1 MSLNERTKKMT
12 YNSAVQYLFDSA
24 PMFQN
29 VGAAAYKEGLGG
41 TLALDEHFGHPHR
54 QYRTIH
60 VGGTNGK
67 GSTCHTLAAILQA
80 QGYRVG
86 LYTSP
91 HLVDF
96 RERIRVNGKMISK
109 KRVID
114 FVKTLSNFCPP
125 SLTLPNCSAFNR
137 QLPLKGENQSSTAEG
152 EVNKNT
158 LPLREGWGGSFS
170 FFELVTALA
179 FQYFAEQK
187 VDFAVIEVGLGG
199 RLDCTNIITPVLS
212 VITNISFDHVQFLGD
227 TLPKIASE
235 KAGIIKP
242 GIPVCIG
249 EDCGE
254 EVNAVFRD
262 KAKEVGA
269 PICFANSLTPTPSP
283 RRGEKFAL
291 QGYCQEKNI
300 RTILTAVHLLKEQ
313 GIEISDEA
321 VHKGFAEVT
330 TMTGL
335 MGRWQTLSTK
345 PLTICDTGHNV
356 GGMQYIVRQL
366 ESIQNSK
373 FKIQKGKSVHLHIVI
388 GMVSDKDVNTVL
400 SMLPKDAIYY
410 FTQASVQRAM
420 PAEELAQKALSIFN
434 FQFSTYKDVASA
446 YQAAKANASDDDIIF
461 IGGSTFVVADL
472 LKNKRIMTP

>member
-1 MSLNERTKKMT
+1 
-12 YNSAVQYLFDSA
+12 
-24 PMFQN
+24 MFQN

-54 QYRTIH
+54 SYRTIH

-67 GSTCHTLAAILQA
+67 GSVCHTLAAILQA

-109 KRVID
+109 KRVIE
-114 FVKTLSNFCPP
+114 FVEDLKA
-125 SLTLPNCSAFNR
+125 SLL
-137 QLPLKGENQSSTAEG
+137 EG
-152 EVNKNT
+152 R
-158 LPLREGWGGSFS
+158 LEGGYS
-170 FFELVTALA
+170 FFELATALA
-179 FQYFAEQK
+179 FKYFEEQK

-199 RLDCTNIITPVLS
+199 RLDCTNIITPILS

-249 EDCGE
+249 ENINP
-254 EVNAVFRD
+254 EVKAVFQN
-262 KAKEVGA
+262 KADEVGA
-269 PICFANSLTPTPSP
+269 PITFAEESPLQFPFWGSDFKPALT
-283 RRGEKFAL
+283 GL
-291 QGYCQEKNI
+291 CQEKNT
-300 RTILTAVHLLKEQ
+300 RTILTSVRLLRES
-313 GIEISDEA
+313 GIEISEKA
-321 VHKGFAEVT
+321 IERGFAEVC

-335 MGRWQTLSTK
+335 MGRWQILSKK
-345 PLTICDTGHNV
+345 PLTICDTAHNV
-356 GGMQYIVRQL
+356 GGLQYIFRHL
-366 ESIQNSK
+366 ASIPHQRL
-373 FKIQKGKSVHLHIVI
+373 HLVI

-400 SMLPKDAIYY
+400 TLVPKDAICY
-410 FTQASVQRAM
+410 FTQASVNRAM
-420 PAEELAQKALSIFN
+420 PAEELTRRAKAIGM
-434 FQFSTYKDVASA
+434 QGATYTDVASA
-446 YQAAKANASDDDIIF
+446 YDSAISNASADDIIY

-472 LKNKRIMTP
+472 LAYLNTKH